1 VEFEKAVDAD
11 AAANNRTL
19 TVNATTTKFD
29 ANVGQVQG
37 LASLTTDAA
46 GTTTLQGQHQRQPG
60 GLQGGSDP
68 GGERDGAEE

>member
-1 VEFEKAVDAD
+1 VEFEATVDAD

-29 ANVGQVQG
+29 ANVGQGQG

-46 GTTTLQGQHQRQPG
+46 GTTTLQGNVNANLVDFKDAWPW
-60 GLQGGSDP
+60 L
-68 GGERDGAEE
+68 AT